1 MMRTSLVL
9 VLAALFT
16 AGCDDNDFELQSEL
30 ARVRVLAIKAEPAE
44 LAFTGQDTPPAPV
57 SFSSLSYSPTGAQV
71 AVTYALCFAGNPY
84 DAAFECPGKDGLPL
98 PDGRLDLTD
107 PAVQEVLTALASA
120 LGDQVDAGGG
130 AVDVEAA
137 LRVGIPLVVGYEARD
152 GSEGP
157 TGLER
162 GTRRITLR
170 QTAQPNANPV
180 ITEVQVDGGV
190 PAGPLPAATELAL
203 RPLLAEGSL
212 ERYAAADGGEVTEQP
227 FYSWY
232 ATGDGELQQ
241 LRSLEPTGGRPGE
254 PTVEYLTPST
264 AQRVTVYV
272 VARDERGG
280 TGWLVRELD
289 VAPAAA
295 PQP

>member
-1 MMRTSLVL
+1 MTRTSLVL
-9 VLAALFT
+9 VLAVLCA
-16 AGCDDNDFELQSEL
+16 AGCNDNDFELQSEL
-30 ARVRVLAIKAEPAE
+30 RRVRVLAIKAEPAE
-44 LAFTGQDTPPAPV
+44 LAFTGQDTPPEPLSLSA
-57 SFSSLSYSPTGAQV
+57 LSYSPSGAQV
-71 AVTYALCFAGNPY
+71 AVTYALCLPGNPY
-84 DAAFECPGKDGLPL
+84 DPAFECPGKDGLAL

-107 PAVQEVLTALASA
+107 PQVQEVLAALARA
-120 LGDQVDAGGG
+120 LGGG
-130 AVDVEAA
+130 ADAGSGGGADVEAA

-152 GSEGP
+152 GTPGE
-157 TGLER
+157 TGVER

-180 ITEVQVDGGV
+180 VVDVQVDGGV
-190 PAGPLPAATELAL
+190 PTAPLPAATELAL
-203 RPLLAEGSL
+203 RPVLAEGSL
-212 ERYAAADGGEVTEQP
+212 ERYTAADGGAVTEQP

-241 LRSLEPTGGRPGE
+241 LRSLEPTDGRPGE
-254 PTVEYLTPST
+254 PTVEYETPAS

-295 PQP
+295 P